1 MAVMNMSGPYRRS
14 VTTPTTDCQPRL
26 SATALLESA
35 ASRKTKGEVRVTTLS
50 ESTLAPPQPSA
61 VVEQYGRLVS
71 SICWRMT
78 QDKDAAREAAQEVWL
93 AVLEGLPRFR
103 GESALSTWIYTIAR
117 RVVGRYAQAQQTYS
131 VRFLS
136 AAYEAPGELAPPD
149 IPDLDH
155 DLWVRE
161 MCDQCVSGMLHCL
174 EPDMRLAYL
183 LREVAELDYDD
194 VALVLEV
201 EPDAARQMAS
211 RARRKLNRFMSGH
224 CALANPTGPCRCRM
238 RRRVEGIDLP
248 AEFAR
253 LRETARRARVIKES
267 EQVLPPKDYWL
278 ELSQTAA

>member
-1 MAVMNMSGPYRRS
+1 
-14 VTTPTTDCQPRL
+14 
-26 SATALLESA
+26 LLES
-35 ASRKTKGEVRVTTLS
+35 EVFRNTVTEAGVTTLS
-50 ESTLAPPQPSA
+50 QATFAPPEPAA

-78 QDKDAAREAAQEVWL
+78 RDQEAAREAAQEVWL

-103 GESALSTWIYTIAR
+103 GESSLSTWIYTIAR
-117 RVVGRYAQAQQTYS
+117 RVVGRYAQARNTDS
-131 VRFLS
+131 MRML
-136 AAYEAPGELAPPD
+136 ALAYEADGELAPPD
-149 IPDLDH
+149 VPDFDH

-161 MCDQCVSGMLHCL
+161 MCDLCLSGMLQCL

-194 VALVLEV
+194 VARVLEV
-201 EPDAARQMAS
+201 QPDAARQMVT

-248 AEFAR
+248 AQYAA
-253 LRETARRARVIKES
+253 LRRTMHGARVIRES
-267 EQVLPPKDYWL
+267 EQVLPPKDFWL
-278 ELSQTAA
+278 ELSQAVA

>member
-78 QDKDAAREAAQEVWL
+78 RDQDAAREAAQEVWL
-93 AVLEGLPRFR
+93 AVLEGLPGFR
-103 GESALSTWIYTIAR
+103 GESSLSTWIYTIAR
-117 RVVGRYAQAQQTYS
+117 RVVGRYAQARQTQS

-136 AAYEAPGELAPPD
+136 TAYEADGELEPPD
-149 IPDLDH
+149 VPDLDH

-161 MCDQCVSGMLHCL
+161 MCDLCLSGMLQCL
-174 EPDMRLAYL
+174 DPDMRLAYL

-201 EPDAARQMAS
+201 QPDAARQMVS

-248 AEFAR
+248 AQYTA
-253 LRETARRARVIKES
+253 LRRTMHGARVIRES
-267 EQVLPPKDYWL
+267 EQVLPPKDFWL
-278 ELSQTAA
+278 ELSQAVA

>member
-1 MAVMNMSGPYRRS
+1 
-14 VTTPTTDCQPRL
+14 
-26 SATALLESA
+26 
-35 ASRKTKGEVRVTTLS
+35 VTTLS
-50 ESTLAPPQPSA
+50 QPALAPPQAAA

-78 QDKDAAREAAQEVWL
+78 RDQDAARDAAQEVWV

-117 RVVGRYAQAQQTYS
+117 RVVCRYTQAQRTDS
-131 VRFLS
+131 MRLLG

-149 IPDLDH
+149 VPDLDH

-161 MCDQCVSGMLHCL
+161 MCDLCISGMLQCL

-183 LREVAELDYDD
+183 LREIAELDCDD
-194 VALVLEV
+194 VAAVLEV
-201 EPDAARQMAS
+201 EPASARQMVS

-224 CALANPTGPCRCRM
+224 CALANPAGACRCRM
-238 RRRVEGIDLP
+238 RRRVQGIDLP

-253 LRETARRARVIKES
+253 LRTTANRARVIKES
-267 EQVLPPKDYWL
+267 EEVLPLKNYWL
-278 ELSQTAA
+278 ELSQAVA